1 MTTSRRLG
9 VLGGTFDPIHLGHLD
24 AARAARHALDLDDV
38 LLMPARVPPHK
49 AAAPPRASAY
59 HRFAMAALAASDQP
73 DLRVSDIELQEA
85 GPSYT
90 ARTLDRLA
98 QAGYRPGQIF
108 FISGTD
114 AFAEIT
120 AWHDYPDLLD
130 RSHFVVVSRPG
141 NAADHMPRR
150 LPDLAARMRSPQ
162 GADTTAGNADATGI
176 WLVAALTR
184 DVSSSSVRACVGR
197 GQAVDRLVPRT
208 VATHIARH
216 DLYVPPRGERL
227 A

>member
-1 MTTSRRLG
+1 MTTPRRLG

-24 AARAARHALDLDDV
+24 AARAARRALDLDDV

-49 AAAPPRASAY
+49 AAAPLASPW

-120 AWHDYPDLLD
+120 AWRDYPDLLD

-162 GADTTAGNADATGI
+162 GADTTAGDADPTGI
-176 WLVAALTR
+176 WLVAAPTR
-184 DVSSSSVRACVGR
+184 DVSSTSVRACVGR
-197 GQAVDRLVPRT
+197 GQAVDRLVPPA

-216 DLYVPPRGERL
+216 DLYVPSRGERL

>member
-1 MTTSRRLG
+1 MTIPRRLG

-24 AARAARHALDLDDV
+24 AARAARRALDLDDV

-49 AAAPPRASAY
+49 AAAPLASAW

-120 AWHDYPDLLD
+120 AWRDYPDLLD

-162 GADTTAGNADATGI
+162 GADTTAGDADATGI
-176 WLVAALTR
+176 WLVAAPTR

-197 GQAVDRLVPRT
+197 GQAVDRLVPPA

-216 DLYVPPRGERL
+216 DLYVPSRGERL

>member
-1 MTTSRRLG
+1 MTTPRRLG

-24 AARAARHALDLDDV
+24 AARAARRALDLDDV

-49 AAAPPRASAY
+49 AAAPLASAW

-120 AWHDYPDLLD
+120 AWRDYPDLLD

-150 LPDLAARMRSPQ
+150 LPDLAARMRSPR
-162 GADTTAGNADATGI
+162 GADTTAGDADATGI
-176 WLVAALTR
+176 WLVAAPTR

-197 GQAVDRLVPRT
+197 GQAVDRLVPPA

-216 DLYVPPRGERL
+216 DLYVPSRGERL

>member
-1 MTTSRRLG
+1 MTTPRRLG

-24 AARAARHALDLDDV
+24 AARAARRALDLDDV

-49 AAAPPRASAY
+49 AAAPLASAW

-120 AWHDYPDLLD
+120 AWRDYPDLLD

-162 GADTTAGNADATGI
+162 GADTTAGDADATGI
-176 WLVAALTR
+176 WLVAAPTR

-197 GQAVDRLVPRT
+197 GQAVDRLVPPA

-216 DLYVPPRGERL
+216 DLYVPSRGERL

>member
-24 AARAARHALDLDDV
+24 AARAARRALDLDDV

-49 AAAPPRASAY
+49 AAAPLASAW

-90 ARTLDRLA
+90 ARTLD
-98 QAGYRPGQIF
+98 QARPGPAIGRARSSSSPGPTPSRRSPPGAT
-108 FISGTD
+108 IPTCST
-114 AFAEIT
+114 
-120 AWHDYPDLLD
+120 

-162 GADTTAGNADATGI
+162 GADTTAGDPDATGI
-176 WLVAALTR
+176 WLVAAPTR

-197 GQAVDRLVPRT
+197 GQAVDRLVPPA

-216 DLYVPPRGERL
+216 DLYVPSRGERL

>member
-24 AARAARHALDLDDV
+24 AARAARRALDLDDV

-49 AAAPPRASAY
+49 ASAPLASAW

-73 DLRVSDIELQEA
+73 DLRVSDIELLEA

-114 AFAEIT
+114 AFAEIP
-120 AWHDYPDLLD
+120 AWRDYPDLLD

-141 NAADHMPRR
+141 NAAHHMPRR

-162 GADTTAGNADATGI
+162 GADTTAGDADATGI
-176 WLVAALTR
+176 WLVAAPTR

-197 GQAVDRLVPRT
+197 GQAVDRLVPPT

-216 DLYVPPRGERL
+216 DLYVPSRGERL